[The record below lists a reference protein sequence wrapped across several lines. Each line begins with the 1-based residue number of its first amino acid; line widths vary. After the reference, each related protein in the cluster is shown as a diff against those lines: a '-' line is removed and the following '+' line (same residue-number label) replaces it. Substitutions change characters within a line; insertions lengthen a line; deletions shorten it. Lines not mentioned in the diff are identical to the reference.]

1 MRASQPSANG
11 AMLNAP
17 PQSHKCPVQNSER
30 TEISRLRRTF
40 SRTGLLN
47 YVVEQVCYKS
57 TNGLKWHSD
66 DRGVVGVE
74 DETDEITTIVFGASL
89 FHIVMLVV
97 IMLAVCV
104 SDNAGESV
112 LGFAPVCD
120 ANNAAVLPGAT
131 DTTFQVRMLVEYS
144 STSRLWGELLVTV
157 PA

>member
-1 MRASQPSANG
+1 MCHYYYHHRHYYYYYYYYYYYCYYAQSHRSALCGFGWGIQAYPCTPLPPELRELMRASQPSANG

-104 SDNAGESV
+104 
-112 LGFAPVCD
+112 
-120 ANNAAVLPGAT
+120 
-131 DTTFQVRMLVEYS
+131 
-144 STSRLWGELLVTV
+144 
-157 PA
+157 